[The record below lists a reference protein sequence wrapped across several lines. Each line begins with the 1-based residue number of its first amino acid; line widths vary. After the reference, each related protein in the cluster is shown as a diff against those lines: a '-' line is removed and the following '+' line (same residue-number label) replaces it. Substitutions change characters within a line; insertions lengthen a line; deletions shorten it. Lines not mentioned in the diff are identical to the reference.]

1 MVKDWKKVREIGLTG
16 VLGQWVIFF
25 LLYYVY
31 IDSGNQKGKIFRYL
45 GAIWYFYKMIFFAEM
60 IILIS

>member
-1 MVKDWKKVREIGLTG
+1 MGD
-16 VLGQWVIFF
+16 F

-31 IDSGNQKGKIFRYL
+31 TVSGYQKGKIFRYL